1 MEYVAEI
8 TKLLNDYFKAKA
20 EGDVNGMWIL
30 IYDPYGTE
38 EEDFKKKTQK
48 EVDDYS
54 KSNYKPSYTLVSI
67 DSVDEKNESGDVR
80 WKGCNFA
87 KITYK
92 QGNWEKKEEIAV
104 LIKEGQAYLN
114 YCKRI

>member
-1 MEYVAEI
+1 MWV
-8 TKLLNDYFKAKA
+8 LLYDSY
-20 EGDVNGMWIL
+20 GDS
-30 IYDPYGTE
+30 

-48 EVDDYS
+48 EVDDYAS
-54 KSNYKPSYTLVSI
+54 RSYKPLFTLVSV
-67 DSVDEKNESGDVR
+67 DSVGDVMDSRDVR
-80 WKGCNFA
+80 WSGCNFT

-104 LIKEGQAYLN
+104 LIKEGRAYLN